1 VNKVPLPAQD
11 DISEAIDRARQAMQ
25 RHDWLEAGRCWEEVR
40 ERSPLHLPAYLGAG
54 NALREARRYGEAEV
68 VLSAGAELFPDN
80 EQIALALAWLANA
93 RHDWP
98 AAVSRWEDFCGRFPD
113 NPMGYVGNLYA
124 QRGMGS
130 QEPEETLLVK
140 AEAALAGAKHRG
152 LGAMAAVRIEFSI
165 ARARLDWPLVRQGAE
180 KIIDSEETSSAQVFL
195 GLAQACWH
203 LGDAEEADR
212 AAVKALAADSKLD
225 DAVLVRAWVATERGD
240 EETAVSCYRTLVDL
254 NPETVRWSLK
264 LVQLLTWTGRVPEAR
279 SELEKIRKRWPADPM
294 VRMFLRNYGPATV
307 NFDLANAASRP
318 AEGDPDRA
326 EWEELRTIAEKAP
339 GEAEWLRPLVAA
351 DPDGDVLVCEVAA
364 AQRAILV
371 FTGGN
376 DAVSMPLAIFDRYLA
391 TLPLTIIYLKDFKR
405 LRYLLGIHSLGE
417 DYPGTLAALRSMLNR
432 LGVKRMSTIGNCEGG
447 FAAIRYGVELG
458 ADRILTFGAPTFSPD
473 DSLTKIEQ
481 ARNFM
486 RNRLAAKVPGDM
498 IDLKPFLEARQYN
511 PQLDFFYEEA
521 DPRDCAHAMH
531 ISGLSGIKLHPQPG
545 LNHRMLRELALSN
558 DDFSGMLGKLLGVER
573 TAIRR

>member
-1 VNKVPLPAQD
+1 VNKVPVPAQE
-11 DISEAIDRARQAMQ
+11 DISGAIDRARQATQ
-25 RHDWLEAGRCWEEVR
+25 RRDWLEAGRCWEEVR
-40 ERSPLHLPAYLGAG
+40 ERFPHHMPAYLGAG
-54 NALREARRYGEAEV
+54 NALREAGRYDEAEV
-68 VLSAGAELFPDN
+68 VLGIGAAMFPDN
-80 EQIALALAWLANA
+80 EQIALALAWLANV

-98 AAVSRWEDFCGRFPD
+98 AAVSRWEIFCRRFPD
-113 NPMGYVGNLYA
+113 NPMGYVGNFHA

-130 QEPEETLLVK
+130 PNPEETLLVK
-140 AEAALAGAKHRG
+140 AEAALAGAKQRG
-152 LGAMAAVRIEFSI
+152 LDARAAARTEFSI

-180 KIIDSEETSSAQVFL
+180 KIIDSEATSSAQVFL

-212 AAVKALAADSKLD
+212 AAVKALAVDPKLA

-264 LVQLLTWTGRVPEAR
+264 LVQLLTWTGRVPEAM
-279 SELEKIRKRWPADPM
+279 SELEKIRKRWPTDPM

-307 NFDLANAASRP
+307 DFDLANAASRP
-318 AEGDPDRA
+318 AEGDPDRD
-326 EWEELRTIAEKAP
+326 EWEELRIIVEKAP

-364 AQRAILV
+364 AQRAVLV

-376 DAVSMPLAIFDRYLA
+376 DAVSMPLPIFDRYLA
-391 TLPLTIIYLKDFKR
+391 ALRLTVIYLKDFKR
-405 LRYLLGIHSLGE
+405 LRYLVGIQSLSQ
-417 DYPGTLAALRSMLNR
+417 DYPGTLAALRFMLNR
-432 LGVKRMSTIGNCEGG
+432 LGVKRVCTMGNCEGG

-458 ADRILTFGAPTFSPD
+458 ADRIITFGAPTFSPD

-486 RNRLAAKVPGDM
+486 RNRLAAKVPSDM
-498 IDLKPFLEARQYN
+498 IDLKPFLEARHYQA
-511 PQLDFFYEEA
+511 QIDFFYEEA

-531 ISGLSGIKLHPQPG
+531 ISGLPGIKLHPRPG

-558 DDFSGMLGKLLGVER
+558 DDFSGMLGKLLGIER
-573 TAIRR
+573 TAISP